1 MKNKIKEYRLEKEL
15 TQTELAKISGVSRT
29 VIAQLES
36 GVRVNVTVET
46 MLKISKAL
54 GKSVEK
60 IFLL

>member
-36 GVRVNVTVET
+36 
-46 MLKISKAL
+46 
-54 GKSVEK
+54 
-60 IFLL
+60 